1 MARIS
6 SSNPKLSS
14 NRLFNKKLIPVKVKD
29 IILDGSTDR
38 AANYGGYD
46 SVGLIFYN
54 KVQIKNDGLNTN
66 PDADET
72 LESKGFDGVAKP
84 LFPFLKY
91 YPLIN
96 EVVLILSTTSKDYL
110 DNRLSRI
117 DYYFPPI
124 NLWNHPHHNTLPAVQ
139 NYNKDKSEIFK
150 NEDYEQAGLL
160 RRAVDGEVDINIPLG
175 KYFRE
180 QLNIKPLL
188 PYEGDYIVE
197 GRFGN
202 TIRLGATARSGVIPK
217 EQKNNWSNGA
227 KGEVGDPITIIRNGQ
242 AVNLDNQGWVHTLE
256 NINTDPS
263 SIYLTSNQKID
274 NFAIAAPDCWYSF
287 GLNAI
292 IPQNDN
298 EEAKKFLDSPVDFL
312 VSEPVVIEEIVEKE
326 KCPPGQ
332 VWNEELQLC
341 LLPEVTIQGTKN
353 TSKKETETQPETQP
367 EIITEEEAG
376 FTEEEDTNEYY
387 QLDEGQTELEII
399 ERPPLPQGY
408 ILATGENNC
417 TNCYFHENNQCS
429 KWNAKVRGNHENPW
443 VCGAWKEIVVET
455 PPPPTPNI
463 FPIRIKDSEL
473 QTENMVKSYGEVKIR
488 KQGPKRF
495 IDVSFTLV
503 GSSPSTVSNKGTSDM
518 SGASESEVI
527 GDGIYTIN
535 SLIRN
540 AHGQNYLVERGPQW
554 PSSKIEE
561 VLKRKEEKNNEN
573 SLPQD
578 KNIFTIVSEINK
590 GVQGHIEVVEVGK
603 YHQVMMIV
611 DGFGSF
617 SSPNFPKDQNL
628 YTITNTILKNM
639 LPKKLN
645 VPHGTVKVLFQNT
658 IMNNTLKTYQNNI
671 IA

>member
-66 PDADET
+66 PDADEI

-96 EVVLILSTTSKDYL
+96 EVVLIISTTSKDYL

-139 NYNKDKSEIFK
+139 NYSEDKSEIFK

-175 KYFRE
+175 KYFKE

-202 TIRLGATARSGVIPK
+202 TIRLGATARSETIPK

-274 NFAIAAPDCWYSF
+274 NFAIAAPECWYSF

-298 EEAKKFLDSPVDFL
+298 EEAKKFLDSPVDFM
-312 VSEPVVIEEIVEKE
+312 VAEEVEVKESTPPPTESTPTESTSTESSE
-326 KCPPGQ
+326 
-332 VWNEELQLC
+332 
-341 LLPEVTIQGTKN
+341 
-353 TSKKETETQPETQP
+353 STET
-367 EIITEEEAG
+367 ISEEEAG
-376 FTEEEDTNEYY
+376 FNEKENTQEAIALPTYRITGGAR
-387 QLDEGQTELEII
+387 EGKIEIL
-399 ERPPLPQGY
+399 RSDGTYGPLSSIIKLSDGEKRVIFFFGKQVGPRLQITAKHTQG
-408 ILATGENNC
+408 
-417 TNCYFHENNQCS
+417 
-429 KWNAKVRGNHENPW
+429 
-443 VCGAWKEIVVET
+443 IV
-455 PPPPTPNI
+455 
-463 FPIRIKDSEL
+463 
-473 QTENMVKSYGEVKIR
+473 
-488 KQGPKRF
+488 F
-495 IDVSFTLV
+495 ID
-503 GSSPSTVSNKGTSDM
+503 K
-518 SGASESEVI
+518 
-527 GDGIYTIN
+527 
-535 SLIRN
+535 
-540 AHGQNYLVERGPQW
+540 
-554 PSSKIEE
+554 PSSGGYEE
-561 VLKRKEEKNNEN
+561 NIKRAKTVISQMDSKMFREAVLNGGVGNEKEEKG
-573 SLPQD
+573 PYV
-578 KNIFTIVSEINK
+578 NII
-590 GVQGHIEVVEVGK
+590 GK
-603 YHQVMMIV
+603 YYNGTGKDKEFSIAESLARQDALSKVYLEIGNTNVNVEFGDNFQTQTPTRYQV
-611 DGFGSF
+611 DGELEVYYAF
-617 SSPNFPKDQNL
+617 K
-628 YTITNTILKNM
+628 
-639 LPKKLN
+639 
-645 VPHGTVKVLFQNT
+645 VKS
-658 IMNNTLKTYQNNI
+658 IS
-671 IA
+671 

>member
-1 MARIS
+1 MARTS
-6 SSNPKLSS
+6 STNPKLSS
-14 NRLFNKKLIPVKVKD
+14 NRLFNKKLISVKVKD

-110 DNRLSRI
+110 DDRLSRI

-139 NYNKDKSEIFK
+139 NYSEDKSEIFK
-150 NEDYEQAGLL
+150 NEDYQQAGLL
-160 RRAVDGEVDINIPLG
+160 RRAIDGEVDVNIPLG

-202 TIRLGATARSGVIPK
+202 TIRLGATARSEAIPK

-227 KGEVGDPITIIRNGQ
+227 KGEIGDPITIIRNGQ

-298 EEAKKFLDSPVDFL
+298 EEAKKFLDSPVDFMI
-312 VSEPVVIEEIVEKE
+312 SEEVEVEESTPPPVEN
-326 KCPPGQ
+326 PP
-332 VWNEELQLC
+332 E
-341 LLPEVTIQGTKN
+341 
-353 TSKKETETQPETQP
+353 ETQSET
-367 EIITEEEAG
+367 ISEEEAG
-376 FTEEEDTNEYY
+376 FNDEEDTNEYY
-387 QLDEGQTELEII
+387 QQNEGQELEII
-399 ERPPLPQGY
+399 ERPPLPNGY
-408 ILATGENNC
+408 RLATGENNC
-417 TNCYFHENNQCS
+417 QNCSFHKNNMCS
-429 KWNAKVRGNHENPW
+429 KWVHSNGSHAKVRANHENPW
-443 VCGAWKEIVVET
+443 VCNAWKEIKPLPLYRIAGGAREGKIEILRSDGT
-455 PPPPTPNI
+455 YGSLSS
-463 FPIRIKDSEL
+463 RIKLSDGEKRVIFFFGKQVGPRLQISVKHTQGLVYIDEVSSGGFEENIRVAKMVVSQMDSEIFR
-473 QTENMVKSYGEVKIR
+473 EA
-488 KQGPKRF
+488 
-495 IDVSFTLV
+495 
-503 GSSPSTVSNKGTSDM
+503 VSNG
-518 SGASESEVI
+518 GV
-527 GDGIYTIN
+527 
-535 SLIRN
+535 
-540 AHGQNYLVERGPQW
+540 GP
-554 PSSKIEE
+554 
-561 VLKRKEEKNNEN
+561 
-573 SLPQD
+573 
-578 KNIFTIVSEINK
+578 
-590 GVQGHIEVVEVGK
+590 GK
-603 YHQVMMIV
+603 
-611 DGFGSF
+611 
-617 SSPNFPKDQNL
+617 
-628 YTITNTILKNM
+628 
-639 LPKKLN
+639 
-645 VPHGTVKVLFQNT
+645 
-658 IMNNTLKTYQNNI
+658 
-671 IA
+671 

>member
-110 DNRLSRI
+110 DNRLSRM

-139 NYNKDKSEIFK
+139 NYSEDKSEIFK

-160 RRAVDGEVDINIPLG
+160 RRAIDGEVDINIPLG
-175 KYFRE
+175 KYFKE

-202 TIRLGATARSGVIPK
+202 TIRLGATARSETIPK

-274 NFAIAAPDCWYSF
+274 NFAIAAPECWYSF

-298 EEAKKFLDSPVDFL
+298 EEAKKFLDSPVDFM
-312 VSEPVVIEEIVEKE
+312 VAEEVE
-326 KCPPGQ
+326 
-332 VWNEELQLC
+332 VEE
-341 LLPEVTIQGTKN
+341 
-353 TSKKETETQPETQP
+353 S
-367 EIITEEEAG
+367 
-376 FTEEEDTNEYY
+376 
-387 QLDEGQTELEII
+387 
-399 ERPPLPQGY
+399 
-408 ILATGENNC
+408 
-417 TNCYFHENNQCS
+417 
-429 KWNAKVRGNHENPW
+429 
-443 VCGAWKEIVVET
+443 T
-455 PPPPTPNI
+455 PPPTESTPTEPPESTETI
-463 FPIRIKDSEL
+463 SE
-473 QTENMVKSYGEVKIR
+473 EDAG
-488 KQGPKRF
+488 F
-495 IDVSFTLV
+495 
-503 GSSPSTVSNKGTSDM
+503 
-518 SGASESEVI
+518 
-527 GDGIYTIN
+527 
-535 SLIRN
+535 
-540 AHGQNYLVERGPQW
+540 VE
-554 PSSKIEE
+554 EE
-561 VLKRKEEKNNEN
+561 TTKEEIG
-573 SLPQD
+573 PYA
-578 KNIFTIVSEINK
+578 NII
-590 GVQGHIEVVEVGK
+590 GK
-603 YHQVMMIV
+603 YYNGIGKDKEFDIAESLARQDALSKVYLEIGNTNVNVEFGDNFQTQTPTRYIV
-611 DGFGSF
+611 DGELEVYYAF
-617 SSPNFPKDQNL
+617 K
-628 YTITNTILKNM
+628 
-639 LPKKLN
+639 
-645 VPHGTVKVLFQNT
+645 VKS
-658 IMNNTLKTYQNNI
+658 IS
-671 IA
+671 